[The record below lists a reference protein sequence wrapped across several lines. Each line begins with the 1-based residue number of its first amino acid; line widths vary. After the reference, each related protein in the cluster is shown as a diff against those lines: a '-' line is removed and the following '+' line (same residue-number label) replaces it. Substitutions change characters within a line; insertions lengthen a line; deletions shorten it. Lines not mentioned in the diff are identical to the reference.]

1 MTRCPA
7 TNPDAGPV
15 DRRNDYLLARWSL
28 VGGMADRSGDPL
40 GYLQRNA
47 MFSPAKRAIDPHS
60 PNTPLASPGEP
71 LPTYPIWHQPNDPV
85 AGSKTRDGIRYRMT
99 ARRARAN
106 ARGRLLQW
114 L

>member
-7 TNPDAGPV
+7 TNPDAVPV

-47 MFSPAKRAIDPHS
+47 MFSPAKKAIDPHS
-60 PNTPLASPGEP
+60 PNTPLASPGGAVAD
-71 LPTYPIWHQPNDPV
+71 LPDMASAERSRRGFEDPR
-85 AGSKTRDGIRYRMT
+85 RDSVLHDRE
-99 ARRARAN
+99 ARAS
-106 ARGRLLQW
+106 
-114 L
+114 